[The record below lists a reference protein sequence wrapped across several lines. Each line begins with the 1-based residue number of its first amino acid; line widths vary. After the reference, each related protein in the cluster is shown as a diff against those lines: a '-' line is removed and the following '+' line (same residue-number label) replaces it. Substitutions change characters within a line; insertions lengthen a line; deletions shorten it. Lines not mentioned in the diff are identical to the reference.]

1 MAYYGYLTPIPSFNM
16 ESSVTTDSFMWK
28 QTLRTA
34 RLANAKKIFSSLRQP
49 VDIQMNYWLKDWKM
63 ERSIE

>member
-1 MAYYGYLTPIPSFNM
+1 MAYYGYLTPIHSFNM

-34 RLANAKKIFSSLRQP
+34 RLANAKKKFSSLRQP

>member
-34 RLANAKKIFSSLRQP
+34 RLANAKKNFFLPQAASGHPNELLIER
-49 VDIQMNYWLKDWKM
+49 LKNGT
-63 ERSIE
+63 

>member
-1 MAYYGYLTPIPSFNM
+1 MAYYGYFTPIPSFNM

-34 RLANAKKIFSSLRQP
+34 NCQDWQMLKKIFFLPQAASGHSNELLIER
-49 VDIQMNYWLKDWKM
+49 LKNGT
-63 ERSIE
+63 

>member
-34 RLANAKKIFSSLRQP
+34 RLANAKKKIFLPQAASGHPNELLIER
-49 VDIQMNYWLKDWKM
+49 LKNGT
-63 ERSIE
+63 